1 MNEQY
6 AIESDSLLAFIAGM
20 ASQAEGGGMDM
31 QKAQGPA
38 GNRAAAP
45 RFGGD
50 RLYNEREGVAPGP
63 LPTTGILRLR
73 GLPFGASREDV
84 AEWFNDSGVLLQP
97 IGAGK

>member
-1 MNEQY
+1 
-6 AIESDSLLAFIAGM
+6 
-20 ASQAEGGGMDM
+20 MDM
-31 QKAQGPA
+31 QKGPGA
-38 GNRAAAP
+38 SGNRAAVP

-50 RLYNEREGVAPGP
+50 RPYNEREGVAPGP

-97 IGAGK
+97 IGASKQVSTPHYGPKSCN